1 MALLAL
7 HITHTV
13 IKIKE
18 YRSDLGF
25 KFIKSPI
32 VSEIEIKIPLS
43 LILNNYK
50 IELTN
55 WFTWNKMSII
65 LRDLLLFWIYK
76 GYIFWNNC

>member
-55 WFTWNKMSII
+55 
-65 LRDLLLFWIYK
+65 
-76 GYIFWNNC
+76 